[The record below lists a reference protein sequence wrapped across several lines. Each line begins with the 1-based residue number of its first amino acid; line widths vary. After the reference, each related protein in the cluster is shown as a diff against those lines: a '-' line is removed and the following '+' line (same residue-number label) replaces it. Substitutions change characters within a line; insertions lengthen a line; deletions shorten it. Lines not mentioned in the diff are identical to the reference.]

1 MKKIFAGVLG
11 LFLLVFPFVGCGQ
24 KEEKE
29 QVDLS
34 KFPNYVEPDKAAY
47 AFGFNEMTAPYFKGN
62 VIYNETVMLVED
74 KGVVSGKLQYDPVRI
89 LSVRDYTWEKE
100 YPASEYEISG
110 NTLTMKAGG
119 SMPYLTP

>member
-47 AFGFNEMTAPYFKGN
+47 AFGFNEMTAIP
-62 VIYNETVMLVED
+62 
-74 KGVVSGKLQYDPVRI
+74 
-89 LSVRDYTWEKE
+89 
-100 YPASEYEISG
+100 SEYCPCATIPG
-110 NTLTMKAGG
+110 KRNIPPPNTK
-119 SMPYLTP
+119 